1 MNGVASAE
9 AAYWTLGLRF
19 GAPGEDVR
27 GAYRTLIRRY
37 HPDTG
42 TQEPDA
48 VRRLAEVRDA
58 YDRLRPRGPLPDPVV
73 RAKALDA
80 YLPPPAPPSFDVLA

>member
-9 AAYWTLGLRF
+9 AAYSTLGLRF

-27 GAYRTLIRRY
+27 GAYRTLLRHY

-58 YDRLRPRGPLPDPVV
+58 YERLRARSAAPDPSTSA
-73 RAKALDA
+73 RALAA
-80 YLPPPAPPSFDVLA
+80 YLPPPPPPSFDVFA